1 MLCVPMRCYPSRMT
15 ITVSVPDQLG
25 DQAAAQ
31 GLSVEAYVEE
41 LAARAVQE
49 TTLPYQ
55 DDRLRA
61 VEGLLA
67 FRRNHHLTSGRD
79 RALGLRA
86 WLHQDHKR

>member
-1 MLCVPMRCYPSRMT
+1 MT
-15 ITVSVPDQLG
+15 ITVSVPDRLS

-41 LAARAVQE
+41 LAARAVVDME
-49 TTLPYQ
+49 TATLEEN
-55 DDRLRA
+55 RKRA
-61 VEGLLA
+61 VDGLLA
-67 FRRNHHLTSGRD
+67 FRRTHHLTLGRD

>member
-1 MLCVPMRCYPSRMT
+1 MT

-25 DQAAAQ
+25 QQAAAQ

-49 TTLPYQ
+49 ETPSSEEE
-55 DDRLRA
+55 RRRA

-67 FRRNHHLTSGRD
+67 FRHKYQLTSGRD
-79 RALGLRA
+79 RGLGLRA

>member
-1 MLCVPMRCYPSRMT
+1 MT

-25 DQAAAQ
+25 AQAAAQ

-49 TTLPYQ
+49 EATSCEEECH
-55 DDRLRA
+55 RA

-67 FRRNHHLTSGRD
+67 FRRKYQLTSGRD
-79 RALGLRA
+79 DALGLRA